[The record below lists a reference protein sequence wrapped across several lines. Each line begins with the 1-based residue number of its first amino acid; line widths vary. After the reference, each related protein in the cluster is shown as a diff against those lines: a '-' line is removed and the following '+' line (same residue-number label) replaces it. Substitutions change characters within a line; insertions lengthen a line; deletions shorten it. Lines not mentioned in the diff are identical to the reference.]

1 MTRTDDSPL
10 PPHLAAAVRS
20 HDLAVVVG
28 QVLDRVPHVPGIPRN
43 VELALPVVVPEPVS
57 LPQVAT
63 IGPWSEPVVVKERA
77 DRSNVTGQRVV
88 RVAAVKTATVRA
100 IAWEIDRAAAVR
112 FTREPPRGCI
122 WCLYLDAFPAS
133 AAVLCLR
140 PVYPSTP
147 SPTLPTSP
155 PRPPTKAA

>member
-1 MTRTDDSPL
+1 MTLPADSPL

-43 VELALPVVVPEPVS
+43 VELALPVIVPEPVS
-57 LPQVAT
+57 LPQVQT

-77 DRSNVTGQRVV
+77 ERMGVTGQRVV

-100 IAWEIDRAAAVR
+100 IAWDIDRAAAVR

-122 WCLYLDAFPAS
+122 WGLYLDATPVAS
-133 AAVLCLR
+133 CAVLCLR
-140 PVYPSTP
+140 PVYPSLSP
-147 SPTLPTSP
+147 SPVP